1 MARSYARVASDVN
14 MAEEAEMRA
23 MEGGSDFFG
32 TPLTQAATHG
42 TSSQGGAPSESPF
55 PPARQP
61 ASGAESRRGDGE
73 QQPGDQQSLIQ
84 SSSQA
89 RQARQAQ
96 EKALGAHQA
105 AAAAAAAQILQSG
118 GCMQKM
124 HHRNLHY
131 ILGLPQAYRCRS

>member
-1 MARSYARVASDVN
+1 MQNRG
-14 MAEEAEMRA
+14 EEM
-23 MEGGSDFFG
+23 GS
-32 TPLTQAATHG
+32 
-42 TSSQGGAPSESPF
+42 SSQAIS
-55 PPARQP
+55 
-61 ASGAESRRGDGE
+61 
-73 QQPGDQQSLIQ
+73 SLIQ
-84 SSSQA
+84 TSSQA